1 MDKDFIENNNLEKI
15 LKNYLKQENITINIF
30 SKESKIKL
38 ETIKKILENNYNRPH
53 KSTLEKLYNLS
64 KLNLDDKEYIKNL
77 IEKKNEKKTKSFDE
91 NIRKYENLLNKI
103 DSLIEENEILKEK
116 VKVFDLSK
124 KENDDYFTR
133 RKIGAFDNDFDLQ
146 SNSLLITKIW
156 DFNKNILKEWA
167 DVKLLLDI
175 NDRAKTQKMK
185 KGLKSIAKDFKKIA
199 EYLEDI
205 CFDSSEIKEDE
216 VIIMNEKNGKKE
228 EDKR

>member
-15 LKNYLKQENITINIF
+15 LKNYLKQENMTINTL
-30 SKESKIKL
+30 SKESKIKI
-38 ETIKKILENNYNRPH
+38 ETIKKILENSYNKPH
-53 KSTLEKLYNLS
+53 RATLEKLYNLN
-64 KLNLDDKEYIKNL
+64 KLNLDDKECIKNL
-77 IEKKNEKKTKSFDE
+77 IEKKIEKKSKDFDE
-91 NIRKYENLLNKI
+91 NIKKYENLLNKI
-103 DSLIEENEILKEK
+103 DSLIEENETLKEK
-116 VKVFDLSK
+116 VRVYDLSK

-133 RKIGAFDNDFDLQ
+133 RKIGAFDSDLQ

-216 VIIMNEKNGKKE
+216 VIIIDEKNEKKE
-228 EDKR
+228 

>member
-15 LKNYLKQENITINIF
+15 LKNYLKQENMTINTL

-38 ETIKKILENNYNRPH
+38 ETIKKILENSYNKPH
-53 KSTLEKLYNLS
+53 RAKLEKLYNLN
-64 KLNLDDKEYIKNL
+64 KLNLDDKECIKNL
-77 IEKKNEKKTKSFDE
+77 IEKKIEKKSKDFDE
-91 NIRKYENLLNKI
+91 NIKKYENLLNKI
-103 DSLIEENEILKEK
+103 DSLIEENETLKEK
-116 VKVFDLSK
+116 VRVYDLSK

-133 RKIGAFDNDFDLQ
+133 RKIGAFDSDLQ

-216 VIIMNEKNGKKE
+216 VIIIDEKNEKKE
-228 EDKR
+228 

>member
-15 LKNYLKQENITINIF
+15 LKNYLKQENMTINTL

-38 ETIKKILENNYNRPH
+38 ETIKKILENSYNKPH
-53 KSTLEKLYNLS
+53 RATLEKLYNLN
-64 KLNLDDKEYIKNL
+64 KLNLDDKECIKNL
-77 IEKKNEKKTKSFDE
+77 IEKKIEKKSKDFDE
-91 NIRKYENLLNKI
+91 NIKKYENLLNKI
-103 DSLIEENEILKEK
+103 DSLIEENETLKEK
-116 VKVFDLSK
+116 VRVYDLSK

-133 RKIGAFDNDFDLQ
+133 RKIGAFDSDLQ

-175 NDRAKTQKMK
+175 NDRTKTQKMK

-216 VIIMNEKNGKKE
+216 VIIIDEKNEKKE
-228 EDKR
+228 

>member
-1 MDKDFIENNNLEKI
+1 MDKDFIKNNNLEKI
-15 LKNYLKQENITINIF
+15 LKNYLKQEDMTINTL
-30 SKESKIKL
+30 SKESKIKI
-38 ETIKKILENNYNRPH
+38 ETIKKILENSYNKPH
-53 KSTLEKLYNLS
+53 RATLEKLYNLN
-64 KLNLDDKEYIKNL
+64 KLNLDDKECIKNL
-77 IEKKNEKKTKSFDE
+77 IEKKIEKKSKDFDE
-91 NIRKYENLLNKI
+91 NIKKYENLLNKI
-103 DSLIEENEILKEK
+103 DSLIEENETLKEK
-116 VKVFDLSK
+116 VRVYDLSK

-133 RKIGAFDNDFDLQ
+133 RKIGAFDSDLQ

-185 KGLKSIAKDFKKIA
+185 KGLESIAKDFKKIA

-216 VIIMNEKNGKKE
+216 VIIIDEKNGKKE
-228 EDKR
+228 

>member
-1 MDKDFIENNNLEKI
+1 MDKDFIKNNNLEKI
-15 LKNYLKQENITINIF
+15 LKNYLKQENMTINTL

-38 ETIKKILENNYNRPH
+38 ETIKKILENSYNKPH
-53 KSTLEKLYNLS
+53 RATLEKLYNLN
-64 KLNLDDKEYIKNL
+64 KLNLDDKECIKNL
-77 IEKKNEKKTKSFDE
+77 IEKKIEKKSKDFDE
-91 NIRKYENLLNKI
+91 NIKKYENLLNKI
-103 DSLIEENEILKEK
+103 DSLIEENETLKEK
-116 VKVFDLSK
+116 VRVYDLSK

-133 RKIGAFDNDFDLQ
+133 RKIGAFDSDLQ

-185 KGLKSIAKDFKKIA
+185 KGLKSIVKDFKKIA

-216 VIIMNEKNGKKE
+216 VIIIDEKNEKKE
-228 EDKR
+228 

>member
-38 ETIKKILENNYNRPH
+38 ETIKKILENSYNKPH
-53 KSTLEKLYNLS
+53 RATLEKLYNLN
-64 KLNLDDKEYIKNL
+64 KLNLDDKECIKNL
-77 IEKKNEKKTKSFDE
+77 IEKKDEKKSKTFDE

-133 RKIGAFDNDFDLQ
+133 RKIGAFDNDLQ

-216 VIIMNEKNGKKE
+216 VIIMNEKNVKKE
-228 EDKR
+228 

>member
-1 MDKDFIENNNLEKI
+1 MNKDFIENNNLEKI

-38 ETIKKILENNYNRPH
+38 ETIKKILENNYNKPH

-77 IEKKNEKKTKSFDE
+77 IEKKNEKKSKSFDE

-103 DSLIEENEILKEK
+103 DSLIEENETLKEK
-116 VKVFDLSK
+116 VRVYDLSK
-124 KENDDYFTR
+124 KENEDYFTR
-133 RKIGAFDNDFDLQ
+133 RKVGAFDNDLQ

-175 NDRAKTQKMK
+175 NDRTKTQKMK

-216 VIIMNEKNGKKE
+216 VIIMNEKNVKKE
-228 EDKR
+228 

>member
-15 LKNYLKQENITINIF
+15 LKNYLKQENMTINTL

-38 ETIKKILENNYNRPH
+38 ETIKKILENSYNKPH
-53 KSTLEKLYNLS
+53 RATLEKLYNLN
-64 KLNLDDKEYIKNL
+64 KLNLDDKECIKNL
-77 IEKKNEKKTKSFDE
+77 IEKKIEKKSKDFDE
-91 NIRKYENLLNKI
+91 NIKKYENLLNKI
-103 DSLIEENEILKEK
+103 DSLIEENETLKEK
-116 VKVFDLSK
+116 VRVYDLSK

-133 RKIGAFDNDFDLQ
+133 RKIGAFDSDLQ

-228 EDKR
+228 